1 MIGSQPVGP
10 EVRIL
15 FYHAAPEWRGSAR
28 AVATLARG
36 LSERGHSVTVACS
49 PDSHVEQRLERG
61 AYEVLEIRGGSTV
74 AGASGHLHGVLQDR
88 FVQVVCVHSDRE
100 HIVAAT
106 AARLAGRAAILRR
119 IPAGERP
126 ALSRGALLALRLAA
140 TGFVFASNEDA
151 RAAPPLPLARLVPA
165 VVPPGVRASV
175 YDAVRPASRA
185 AGGTGAGTRVLVCM
199 HDGSARARAG
209 NVLRIVAL
217 LAERHPELRLVFLG
231 PGSADADLKVHA
243 AALRITRAV
252 SFMGE
257 RDDYLSILALADL
270 GWVVAGGDDGAYA
283 LLDLLGSRV
292 PVIAERGTLAEQYVP
307 DGIAGIVLPPGD
319 AHDAAAEVARLL
331 AHDEH
336 RAAMGGA
343 ASARVAR
350 EYTEQAMVDAF
361 ERAAVSASDRSV
373 W

>member
-1 MIGSQPVGP
+1 M
-10 EVRIL
+10 RIL

-36 LSERGHSVTVACS
+36 LSERGHSVTVACP
-49 PDSHVEQRLERG
+49 PDSAVEQRLERG

-74 AGASGHLHGVLQDR
+74 AGASGYLCGALQER
-88 FVQVVCVHSDRE
+88 FIQVVCVHSDRE
-100 HIVAAT
+100 HVIAAT

-119 IPAGERP
+119 VPAGERP
-126 ALSRGALLALRLAA
+126 SPSSGARVALRFAT
-140 TGFVFASNEDA
+140 TGFVFASSEDA

-165 VVPPGVRASV
+165 VVPLGVRTGV
-175 YDAVRPASRA
+175 YDSVRPASRA
-185 AGGTGAGTRVLVCM
+185 AAGTGTGTRVLVCV
-199 HDGSARARAG
+199 HDGTARARAG
-209 NVLRIVAL
+209 HVLRVVAL
-217 LAERHPELRLVFLG
+217 LAERHPELRLIFLG

-257 RDDYLSILALADL
+257 RDDYLAILALADI

-283 LLDLLGSRV
+283 LLDLLASRV
-292 PVIAERGTLAEQYVP
+292 PVIAEGGTLAEQYVP

-319 AHDAAAEVARLL
+319 AHDAAAAVARLL
-331 AHDEH
+331 AHDAD
-336 RAAMGGA
+336 RAAMGA
-343 ASARVAR
+343 AAHARVAR
-350 EYTEQAMVDAF
+350 EYSEKAMVDAF
-361 ERAAVSASDRSV
+361 ERAAVAASDRSV

>member
-1 MIGSQPVGP
+1 
-10 EVRIL
+10 
-15 FYHAAPEWRGSAR
+15 
-28 AVATLARG
+28 
-36 LSERGHSVTVACS
+36 
-49 PDSHVEQRLERG
+49 
-61 AYEVLEIRGGSTV
+61 
-74 AGASGHLHGVLQDR
+74 
-88 FVQVVCVHSDRE
+88 
-100 HIVAAT
+100 
-106 AARLAGRAAILRR
+106 
-119 IPAGERP
+119 
-126 ALSRGALLALRLAA
+126 
-140 TGFVFASNEDA
+140 
-151 RAAPPLPLARLVPA
+151 
-165 VVPPGVRASV
+165 
-175 YDAVRPASRA
+175 
-185 AGGTGAGTRVLVCM
+185 M
-199 HDGSARARAG
+199 HDGSARVRAG